1 MGTHKK
7 CARAHDSRARDEVGG
22 EKNKWVCYVSHVV
35 RKTIEGS

>member
-22 EKNKWVCYVSHVV
+22 EKTNGYAMC
-35 RKTIEGS
+35 RM